1 MNKFEEAY
9 KLMVKARKEKDTTLV
24 DEAQK
29 IVDSMVAND
38 EERQIAYQMYN
49 AYSNSKKANNE
60 ILNFHDI
67 VFESW
72 VPTIVKLLKENKI
85 TKFTISCDYS
95 GINSTMLKL
104 QKNGYELKGLVEVN
118 YVNYELYQEKI
129 KKIPAL
135 LFELKEDI
143 IKVESQIIQGKNSDY
158 RFEFFR
164 TTPEGFLEY
173 GVEENFNE
181 YILIHQN
188 DIDYWQQLMMKLYSI
203 RETNTDFYNKVM
215 DELYDTRKKN
225 SK

>member
-29 IVDSMVAND
+29 IVDSMVVND

-49 AYSNSKKANNE
+49 AYANSKKANNE
-60 ILNFHDI
+60 ILNFYDVI
-67 VFESW
+67 FESW
-72 VPTIVKLLKENKI
+72 VPTITKLLKENKI
-85 TKFTISCDYS
+85 TKFTVSCDYS
-95 GINSTMLKL
+95 GFYLVAKL
-104 QKNGYELKGLVEVN
+104 FQQNGYELKGLVETN
-118 YVNYELYQEKI
+118 CWSYQEKI
-129 KKIPAL
+129 EKIPAL
-135 LFELKEDI
+135 LFELKADV
-143 IKVESQIIQGKNSDY
+143 IKVESQITQGKNSDY

-188 DIDYWQQLMMKLYSI
+188 DIDYWQQLMMKLYYIS
-203 RETNTDFYNKVM
+203 ETDPDFYNKVM
-215 DELYDTRKKN
+215 DELYDARKKN

>member
-29 IVDSMVAND
+29 IVDSMVVND
-38 EERQIAYQMYN
+38 EERQVAYQMYN
-49 AYSNSKKANNE
+49 AYANSKKVNNE
-60 ILNFHDI
+60 ILNFNDI
-67 VFESW
+67 IFDSL
-72 VPTIVKLLKENKI
+72 VPTIAKLLKENKI

-95 GINSTMLKL
+95 GFHPVIKSF
-104 QKNGYELKGLVEVN
+104 QQNGYMLKGLVEVN
-118 YVNYELYQEKI
+118 YKRYDEVI
-129 KKIPAL
+129 TKIPAL
-135 LFELKEDI
+135 LFELKKDT
-143 IKVESQIIQGKNSDY
+143 IKVESQIIQGKGSDY

-181 YILIHQN
+181 YILIRQDSN
-188 DIDYWQQLMMKLYSI
+188 DYWQQLMMKLYSI
-203 RETNTDFYNKVM
+203 REMAPDFYNKVM
-215 DELYDTRKKN
+215 DTLYDAGKNN

>member
-9 KLMVKARKEKDTTLV
+9 KLMTEALV
-24 DEAQK
+24 SEAQK
-29 IVDSMVAND
+29 IIDSMVAND

-49 AYSNSKKANNE
+49 AYANSKKANNE
-60 ILNFHDI
+60 IFNFYNVI
-67 VFESW
+67 FESW
-72 VPTIVKLLKENKI
+72 VPTITKLLKENKI
-85 TKFTISCDYS
+85 TKFTASCDYS
-95 GINSTMLKL
+95 GFYPVVKL
-104 QKNGYELKGLVEVN
+104 FQQNGYELKGLVETN
-118 YVNYELYQEKI
+118 YWSYQEGMEKI
-129 KKIPAL
+129 SATI
-135 LFELKEDI
+135 FELKEDV

-173 GVEENFNE
+173 GVEENLNE

-203 RETNTDFYNKVM
+203 RETNPDFYNKVM

>member
-1 MNKFEEAY
+1 MINKFEEAY
-9 KLMVKARKEKDTTLV
+9 KLMTEALV
-24 DEAQK
+24 GEAQK
-29 IVDSMVAND
+29 IIDSMVAND

-49 AYSNSKKANNE
+49 AYANSKKANNE
-60 ILNFHDI
+60 IFNFYNVI
-67 VFESW
+67 FESW
-72 VPTIVKLLKENKI
+72 VPTITKLLKENKI
-85 TKFTISCDYS
+85 TKFTVSCDYS
-95 GINSTMLKL
+95 GFYPVAKL
-104 QKNGYELKGLVEVN
+104 FQQNGYELKGLVETN
-118 YVNYELYQEKI
+118 CWSYQEGMEKI
-129 KKIPAL
+129 SATI
-135 LFELKEDI
+135 FELKEDV

-203 RETNTDFYNKVM
+203 RETSPDFYNKVM
-215 DELYDTRKKN
+215 DKLYDTRKKN